1 MTKRSPGEVSSG
13 KKISPGDEKQ
23 SGSTIAAT
31 PTGVFGHAE
40 KNPTYGLATLWPA
53 RPGVKEAPAR
63 VAVPGRN
70 YAFRILLRVVAAE
83 SR

>member
-1 MTKRSPGEVSSG
+1 MTKRSPGEG
-13 KKISPGDEKQ
+13 EQWEKISPGDEKQ

-40 KNPTYGLATLWPA
+40 KNPTYDLARLWSA
-53 RPGVKEAPAR
+53 RPGVEEAPAR
-63 VAVPGRN
+63 VAVSGQN
-70 YAFRILLRVVAAE
+70 YAFRVLLRVVAAE

>member
-1 MTKRSPGEVSSG
+1 VSNG

-23 SGSTIAAT
+23 SRSTIAVK

-40 KNPTYGLATLWPA
+40 KNPTYGVARPWPA
-53 RPGVKEAPAR
+53 CPGVEEAPDR
-63 VAVPGRN
+63 VAVPGQN
-70 YAFRILLRVVAAE
+70 YAFRVLLGVVAAE